1 MRLTTKTVNLSL
13 IQEGI
18 PESLKQ
24 KINLIQSNGGKKK
37 LDLEIQ
43 IIKKNDEQISNR
55 FKEMWNM
62 INEEQ
67 TMDSKYRNTYGD
79 KWRRP
84 ESNVVNN
91 VYKGQLENY
100 QKKSEQASIV
110 NKKIIEKYNALGKW
124 ISIVDEDENTISKSL
139 PKVEVTKFLE

>member
-1 MRLTTKTVNLSL
+1 MIELREFGQNRLVGLETARTKLSKNIETIYNDNYTNYYLNLEANNKNSTFLL
-13 IQEGI
+13 ISEGI

-24 KINLIQSNGGKKK
+24 KIQLIQSNGGKKK

-62 INEEQ
+62 INEEENQ
-67 TMDSKYRNTYGD
+67 DSKLRNTYND

-84 ESNVVNN
+84 PSNIVNN
-91 VYKGQLENY
+91 GYKGQL
-100 QKKSEQASIV
+100 
-110 NKKIIEKYNALGKW
+110 
-124 ISIVDEDENTISKSL
+124 
-139 PKVEVTKFLE
+139 

>member
-1 MRLTTKTVNLSL
+1 LSQTTKTVINL
-13 IQEGI
+13 INAEGI

-24 KINLIQSNGGKKK
+24 KISLIQSNGGKKK

-67 TMDSKYRNTYGD
+67 TADGKYRNMYGD

-84 ESNVVNN
+84 DSHAVNS

-100 QKKSEQASIV
+100 QKKAEQASIV
-110 NKKIIEKYNALGKW
+110 NKKIIEKYNALAKW
-124 ISIVDEDENTISKSL
+124 ISIVDED
-139 PKVEVTKFLE
+139 